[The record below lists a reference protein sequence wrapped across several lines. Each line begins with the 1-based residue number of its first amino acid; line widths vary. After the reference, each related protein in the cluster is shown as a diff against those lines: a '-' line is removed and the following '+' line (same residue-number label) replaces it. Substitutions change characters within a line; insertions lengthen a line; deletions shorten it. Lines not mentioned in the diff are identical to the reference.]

1 MDLNLG
7 NRIDAL
13 YALRQMRLEVQRKAD
28 DLKAQETAAR
38 EEIMELLDSMGM
50 VKGTGLHATCGITTK
65 TEPVVADWEQVHEFI
80 RRENRFDL
88 LQKRLSAP
96 AWRDLREAGVL
107 VPGTDAVPVR
117 DLSLTKSTRG

>member
-7 NRIDAL
+7 NMIDSL
-13 YALRQMRLEVQRKAD
+13 YALRQMRLDVQHKVD
-28 DLKAQETAAR
+28 DLKAEEVAAR
-38 EEIMELLDSMGM
+38 ELIMSKLDEIGLT
-50 VKGTGLHATCGITTK
+50 KGNGLHATCGIVTK
-65 TEPVVADWEQVHEFI
+65 IEPVTEDWDAVHAFI
-80 RRENRFDL
+80 RAENRFDL

-107 VPGTDAVPVR
+107 VPGTAAVPVR